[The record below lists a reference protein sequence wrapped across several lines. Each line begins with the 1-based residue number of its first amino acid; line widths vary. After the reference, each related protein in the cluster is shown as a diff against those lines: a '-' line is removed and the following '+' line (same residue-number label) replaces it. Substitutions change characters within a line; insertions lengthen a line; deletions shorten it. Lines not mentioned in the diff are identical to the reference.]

1 MVNLR
6 QSFFAVSKVMK
17 TKITGYN
24 FCVFNKWSWE
34 KRKLDHRENHRIYC
48 IYKILKCY
56 SFKLLIVFLNTEL
69 FISRRYIQQFK
80 NGRDHSAPWNCYINV
95 AFLNNRYNV
104 LENLW
109 FLCDVSYTFACIRTS
124 QACNIPEMGLR
135 DKDCEFCF

>member
-1 MVNLR
+1 M
-6 QSFFAVSKVMK
+6 
-17 TKITGYN
+17 
-24 FCVFNKWSWE
+24 
-34 KRKLDHRENHRIYC
+34 
-48 IYKILKCY
+48 KCY

-135 DKDCEFCF
+135 DKVFNSMIIEGLYVYIHIHAAWYHDLSLHVHVWKLFMKMFKWTLLHLICNVNV

>member
-1 MVNLR
+1 M
-6 QSFFAVSKVMK
+6 
-17 TKITGYN
+17 
-24 FCVFNKWSWE
+24 
-34 KRKLDHRENHRIYC
+34 
-48 IYKILKCY
+48 KCY

-124 QACNIPEMGLR
+124 HTCNIPEMSLK
-135 DKDCEFCF
+135 DKDRLWVLFLIVWLLKVYMYTYIFMLHDIMISVYMCMYENCLWNCLNEHCYI

>member
-1 MVNLR
+1 M
-6 QSFFAVSKVMK
+6 
-17 TKITGYN
+17 
-24 FCVFNKWSWE
+24 
-34 KRKLDHRENHRIYC
+34 
-48 IYKILKCY
+48 KCY

-135 DKDCEFCF
+135 DKDCEFCFLIVWLLKVYMYTYIFMLHDIMISVYMCMYENCLWKCLNEHCYI